1 MAQSTRDL
9 LNIPK
14 QSMTRYQSVRE
25 LYEISRG
32 RREEWGI
39 GGYQAPKTTQYFK
52 KSYHFPK
59 EKRTDDYTKA
69 LKRKDWPDPTKHSP
83 DYKAELDRE
92 WLNKGGKI
100 PKGQK
105 TTVIDQVMKE
115 SKKFPGPC
123 EYFKDPLPKKK
134 VVPPANESKREKDHF
149 LSTVE
154 ALSSEIP
161 CSWKY
166 DPYLKKENKHQVS
179 LWGKPKKPEPV
190 KKVDVGPGCYEKYI
204 LAKNF
209 TLPCPNKFTVP
220 KAKSVETHGKTTAAG
235 IAYNFPGPGKY
246 SEAYNISSMAE
257 IIKKK
262 NKQGKSAGSKTKR
275 YLDDL
280 IRLTKGIPGPGAY
293 NVGPPEDDNKKKLS

>member
-14 QSMTRYQSVRE
+14 QSMQKYQSVRE

-39 GGYQAPKTTQYFK
+39 NGYHVPKTTQYFK

-59 EKRTDDYTKA
+59 EKRSDDYTKA

-83 DYKAELDRE
+83 NYKDELDRE
-92 WLNKGGKI
+92 WLNKGVGM
-100 PKGQK
+100 PKGPK
-105 TTVIDQVMKE
+105 TTLIDQIMKE
-115 SKKFPGPC
+115 GKKFPGPC
-123 EYFKDPLPKKK
+123 EYFKDPILNKP
-134 VVPPANESKREKDHF
+134 VAPPANQSKREKMSF

-154 ALSSEIP
+154 ALSNEIP

-166 DPYLKKENKHQVS
+166 EPYLQKKELHPVS
-179 LWGKPKKPEPV
+179 LWGKPKKLEPI
-190 KKVDVGPGCYEKYI
+190 KKVEVGPGSYEKYV

-209 TLPCPNKFTVP
+209 TLPSSFRFTMP
-220 KAKSVETHGKTTAAG
+220 KAKSVDAHGKTTAAG

-246 SEAYNISSMAE
+246 SEAYNIASMAE
-257 IIKKK
+257 ISKKK
-262 NKQGKSAGSKTKR
+262 NKQGKSVESKTKR
-275 YLDDL
+275 YLDEL
-280 IRLTKGIPGPGAY
+280 IRLNKGIPGPGAY
-293 NVGPPEDDNKKKLS
+293 NIIPPEDDNKKKT